1 MPTSKNESA
10 NTASSRKATS
20 THATNSESE
29 TPPRDAD
36 GRFRSASSIPPWAT
50 TVASVVGVGVAV
62 GAGLFATRR
71 QWMPQAERLTG
82 QIAARFRSEDNSRDS
97 DDFYADGIA
106 DQDERWNE
114 DEGFAEAS
122 FPDRDIYPASRA
134 MS

>member
-20 THATNSESE
+20 TNTANSE

-36 GRFRSASSIPPWAT
+36 GRFRSASSIPPWTT

-82 QIAARFRSEDNSRDS
+82 QIAARSRNEGNSRDS
-97 DDFYADGIA
+97 DDFYADRIA

-114 DEGFAEAS
+114 DEGFADAS

-134 MS
+134 VS